1 MTEETYEYADS
12 VFSESSSEPSF
23 EPSENTLISN
33 VELNEGNTYS
43 SEKEFIFAVKAY
55 AKQEGF
61 QVRLGKSEK
70 NSAGKIRKRTI
81 ICSREGKPLNT
92 TGLKKRNRPSQRCN
106 CQFSVRASLNS
117 SNGLWYLIFL
127 RLEHNHSMVS
137 ENSRRFM
144 SEERTI
150 PIEIQERILLL
161 RRAGCNVPTIRAIL
175 KEEFSNIVTWIYDD
189 LYNFIYQKE
198 GTNREFDSDD
208 FVKELERLKS
218 QDSEFCYELL
228 INPETNELQQAI
240 WMFPEQKMNYC
251 RFNDVV
257 VFDNTYKTNRF
268 GMPFGIFTG
277 VNNHG
282 QSVCFADEDQAI
294 IKAVDLV
301 FVPHGTKHALCLWHL
316 MKNLVKNLN
325 GTLGFK
331 WAEFIKFFYQ
341 CLDEYEEDGFL
352 EKWNQLKTE
361 YPLVSKYLEKM
372 DKNLRRWAPCCNRQ
386 LFMADM
392 TTTQRGESMNSL
404 MKGYMDA
411 TTSLT
416 NFLKA
421 FESALEQRKD
431 DREFAKFYEDN
442 KVISLLTANPH
453 EKQASELLTKYAFKK
468 TQQQLSQC
476 MSYKSE
482 KINSDNDEI
491 EVSFCV
497 ERFGSQK
504 KGRIVKYDLK
514 NNHFSC
520 SCYYTNF
527 SGIICR
533 HIFKVATQLNLEEIP
548 LDLFPIRW
556 RKDPDEIVL
565 VKMYKIFYSTNG
577 ELGINRQDEN
587 TNIAE
592 ENDSQEDYDLYVLKE
607 NSKPQNHGKIKNPEI
622 IRPKGTAEFQKKRIR
637 STLETNKPSKRPVL
651 ASHQQNTYQEKEIDL
666 QGNKCPFCTEFLPY
680 PLPSRIRLLLSK
692 IAKQDVFTS
701 KSVWESFPFCRIVQ
715 DFFLFLGCFSFVASE
730 SSFFVGQTFWSSLS
744 FL

>member
-1 MTEETYEYADS
+1 MEETHEYADS
-12 VFSESSSEPSF
+12 VFSESSSESSSGSS
-23 EPSENTLISN
+23 EPSENTFISN
-33 VELNEGNTYS
+33 IELNESNTYS

-61 QVRLGKSEK
+61 QVRLGESEK
-70 NSAGKIRKRTI
+70 NSAGQIRKRTI
-81 ICSREGKPLNT
+81 ICSREGKPSNS
-92 TGLKKRNRPSQRCN
+92 LKKRNRPSQRCN
-106 CQFSVRASLNS
+106 CQFAVRASLNS
-117 SNGLWYLIFL
+117 SNGLWYIIFL

-150 PIEIQERILLL
+150 PTEIQERILLL
-161 RRAGCNVPTIRAIL
+161 RRAGCNIPTIRAIL

-198 GTNREFDSDD
+198 GTNREFDSND

-218 QDSEFCYELL
+218 QDNEFCYEIL

-282 QSVCFADEDQAI
+282 QSVCFAGTIMCNESAESFLWTFNSFLKMVNNYSPKTLLTDEDQAI

-301 FVPHGTKHALCLWHL
+301 FVPHGTKHTLCLWHL

-341 CLDEYEEDGFL
+341 CLDEYEEDEFL
-352 EKWNQLKTE
+352 EKWNQLTIK
-361 YPLVSKYLEKM
+361 YPSASKYLEKM
-372 DKNLRRWAPCCNRQ
+372 NKNLKRWAPCYNRH

-453 EKQASELLTKYAFKK
+453 EKQASELLTRYAFKK
-468 TQQQLSQC
+468 TQKQLSQC

-482 KINSDNDEI
+482 KIN
-491 EVSFCV
+491 
-497 ERFGSQK
+497 R
-504 KGRIVKYDLK
+504 
-514 NNHFSC
+514 
-520 SCYYTNF
+520 
-527 SGIICR
+527 
-533 HIFKVATQLNLEEIP
+533 
-548 LDLFPIRW
+548 
-556 RKDPDEIVL
+556 
-565 VKMYKIFYSTNG
+565 
-577 ELGINRQDEN
+577 
-587 TNIAE
+587 
-592 ENDSQEDYDLYVLKE
+592 
-607 NSKPQNHGKIKNPEI
+607 
-622 IRPKGTAEFQKKRIR
+622 
-637 STLETNKPSKRPVL
+637 
-651 ASHQQNTYQEKEIDL
+651 
-666 QGNKCPFCTEFLPY
+666 
-680 PLPSRIRLLLSK
+680 
-692 IAKQDVFTS
+692 
-701 KSVWESFPFCRIVQ
+701 
-715 DFFLFLGCFSFVASE
+715 
-730 SSFFVGQTFWSSLS
+730 
-744 FL
+744 